1 MKDSCQPYT
10 WQHYKALELVP
21 DSAPAPHSSLRS
33 DILLGGCWRTL
44 INLLVR
50 EHLCEQRTEYLERCW
65 AMNYEE
71 PYTASRADQWHKLW
85 ELMN

>member
-1 MKDSCQPYT
+1 MKDQRQLYT
-10 WQHYKALELVP
+10 WQYYKTLELVP
-21 DSAPAPHSSLRS
+21 DSAPAPQAKLRS
-33 DILLGGCWRTL
+33 DILLGGFWRTL

-65 AMNYEE
+65 VLNFED
-71 PYTASRADQWHKLW
+71 PYTASSADQLQKLW